1 MNFKSY
7 LEKHG
12 FRQSTISGHVQD
24 LKRFE
29 NWCKDQN
36 IDPSKASYDHLLK
49 FIQFKQK
56 DGVSKSTINNH
67 LNSIHKYF
75 DYLIESDESLSAEQA
90 GKDFVLRRAQ
100 ANPAKDLRLK
110 NRGRKVHVHLLSPDQ
125 LDTLYMSF
133 QIRHEWEYKGEYTKK
148 AHRRNS
154 VILGLLVY
162 QGIQSSELSLLEKGH
177 LNLLQ
182 GSVYIP
188 SSAKGNSRILKL
200 NASQILPIQNYL
212 QDLPKEQEKL
222 FGSSKLSN
230 YLSWIMRA
238 LRKSVENEKINGPH
252 IRASVIMNWLKLYN
266 IRQVQ
271 YMAGHKQ
278 ISTTERYKEEDI
290 HDLQKQLEL
299 YHPFS

>member
-7 LEKHG
+7 LEKQG
-12 FRQSTISGHVQD
+12 FRQSTVSGHLQD

-29 NWCKDQN
+29 NWCTDQN
-36 IDPSKASYDHLLK
+36 INPAQASYDNLLK

-67 LNSIHKYF
+67 LNSIQKFF
-75 DYLIESDESLSAEQA
+75 DYLIKSNER
-90 GKDFVLRRAQ
+90 KD
-100 ANPAKDLRLK
+100 NPAKDLRLK
-110 NRGRKVHVHLLSPDQ
+110 NRGKKVHAHLLSPDQ
-125 LDTLYMSF
+125 LDTLYMNF
-133 QIRHEWEYKGEYTKK
+133 QIRMPWEFKGEVTRK

-182 GSVYIP
+182 GTVYIP
-188 SSAKGNSRILKL
+188 SSPKGNSRILKL
-200 NASQILPIQNYL
+200 NASQILAMQNYL
-212 QDLPKEQEKL
+212 QDLPTEQEKL
-222 FGSSKLSN
+222 FANVILSN
-230 YLSWIMRA
+230 ARMWIMKE
-238 LRKSVENEKINGPH
+238 LRKSFENKTINGPH

-278 ISTTERYKEEDI
+278 ISSTERYKEEDI

-299 YHPFS
+299 YHPLK

>member
-7 LEKHG
+7 LEKQG
-12 FRQSTISGHVQD
+12 FRQSTVSGHLQD

-29 NWCKDQN
+29 NWCTDQN
-36 IDPSKASYDHLLK
+36 IKPTKASYENLLK

-75 DYLIESDESLSAEQA
+75 DYLIKSDER
-90 GKDFVLRRAQ
+90 KD
-100 ANPAKDLRLK
+100 NPAKDLRLK
-110 NRGRKVHVHLLSPDQ
+110 NNGRKVHTHLLSTDE
-125 LDTLYMSF
+125 LEALYMNF
-133 QIRHEWEYKGEYTKK
+133 QIRMPWEYKGEYTKK
-148 AHRRNS
+148 AHRRNI
-154 VILGLLVY
+154 VLLGLLVY
-162 QGIQSSELSLLEKGH
+162 QGVQSSELSLLEKGH

-188 SSAKGNSRILKL
+188 SSPKGNSRILKL

-212 QDLPKEQEKL
+212 QDLPKQQEKL
-222 FGSSKLSN
+222 FVSSKLSN
-230 YLSWIMRA
+230 YVSWIMRA
-238 LRKSVENEKINGPH
+238 LRKSFENEKINGPH

-271 YMAGHKQ
+271 YMTGHKQ
-278 ISTTERYKEEDI
+278 ISSTERYKEEDV

-299 YHPFS
+299 YHPLR